1 VVLPVEQELA
11 LNDEQMMQ
19 SLRHLL
25 GLMPSGSEWI
35 CKCGEP
41 MAVGHACVCPLVRGP
56 ASYHRHQ
63 AIVGA
68 LASAADAQCSTIV
81 DKAPVVVSVEKLF
94 AGRDNGHVVPDL
106 QFTSSL
112 WSQRMCCAVR

>member
-1 VVLPVEQELA
+1 
-11 LNDEQMMQ
+11 
-19 SLRHLL
+19 
-25 GLMPSGSEWI
+25 
-35 CKCGEP
+35 

-112 WSQRMCCAVR
+112 WSLATDVTVLYGEASSHKPQESALDSEAAKE